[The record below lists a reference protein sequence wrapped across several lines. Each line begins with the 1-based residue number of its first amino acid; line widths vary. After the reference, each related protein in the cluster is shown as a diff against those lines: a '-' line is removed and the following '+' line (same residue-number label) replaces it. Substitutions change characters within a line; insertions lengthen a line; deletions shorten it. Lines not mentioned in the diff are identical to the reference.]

1 LTRNRPEHDRVGNQN
16 KTRTK
21 PENPVFSHL
30 CPLPV
35 VTSGAWV
42 CVASRGT
49 VERGQ
54 DWPCAV
60 FGESELKMRRHSP
73 HGVHIA
79 CHFPPSL
86 SLLYSLST
94 RRSMC
99 ISSCVIHTSPYSG
112 STLCH
117 VIDRS
122 GSRFRICR
130 VSCFPVIHRPALL
143 ACVDLMAHV
152 DLACEQRILPG
163 KFAADAHV
171 SLSAVGYPLLRLTIL
186 FLPQKEQTP

>member
-1 LTRNRPEHDRVGNQN
+1 MT
-16 KTRTK
+16 
-21 PENPVFSHL
+21 
-30 CPLPV
+30 
-35 VTSGAWV
+35 TSGAGV

-130 VSCFPVIHRPALL
+130 VSCFPVIHRSALL
-143 ACVDLMAHV
+143 EVDLGLVVHV
-152 DLACEQRILPG
+152 DLLCWRVWIWRRMWIW
-163 KFAADAHV
+163 HV
-171 SLSAVGYPLLRLTIL
+171 SSEYFLGSLQLTPM
-186 FLPQKEQTP
+186 FPCQPSGTHSCV